1 MSTQPVCVPADGSE
15 LPRARQIVFYISPH
29 RRGPAIPVGVDVQVE
44 SLDSISEVD
53 MDFTM
58 TLYLRH
64 YWKDERL
71 SFTSTTNKSMTF
83 DGRLVKKIWVP
94 DVFFVH
100 SKRSFIHDTTTE
112 NIMLRVFPDGHV
124 LYSLRVTVTAACNM
138 DFSRFPLDSQTCSLE
153 LESYAYTDEDL
164 MLYWKNG
171 DESLSTDERISL
183 SQFLIQKFHTT
194 SRLAF
199 YSSTGWYNR
208 LYINFTL
215 RRHIF
220 FFLLQTYFPA
230 TLMVMLSWVSF
241 WIDRR
246 AVPARVSLGITTVL
260 TMSTIITGV
269 NASMPRVSYI
279 KAVDI
284 YLWVSFVFVFL
295 SVLEYAAVNYLTTV
309 QERRDRKLRERM
321 REQSMPCT
329 CGMSHTGTMMAD
341 GTYSEADTNSL
352 AGYTEAPMVPEEEP
366 EKQEHMV
373 VHLSVS
379 SESTT
384 ATNKKKGLRGLSI
397 IQNTHAIDKY
407 SRIIFPGAYIIFNLT
422 YWSAYC

>member
-1 MSTQPVCVPADGSE
+1 MNHLLCY
-15 LPRARQIVFYISPH
+15 VFS
-29 RRGPAIPVGVDVQVE
+29 
-44 SLDSISEVD
+44 
-53 MDFTM
+53 
-58 TLYLRH
+58 
-64 YWKDERL
+64 
-71 SFTSTTNKSMTF
+71 
-83 DGRLVKKIWVP
+83 
-94 DVFFVH
+94 
-100 SKRSFIHDTTTE
+100 
-112 NIMLRVFPDGHV
+112 
-124 LYSLRVTVTAACNM
+124 
-138 DFSRFPLDSQTCSLE
+138 
-153 LESYAYTDEDL
+153 
-164 MLYWKNG
+164 
-171 DESLSTDERISL
+171 
-183 SQFLIQKFHTT
+183 
-194 SRLAF
+194 
-199 YSSTGWYNR
+199 GWYNR

-295 SVLEYAAVNYLTTV
+295 SVLEYAAVNYLSTV
-309 QERRDRKLRERM
+309 QDRRERKM
-321 REQSMPCT
+321 RERARSQSLPCT
-329 CGMSHTGTMMAD
+329 CGISQTRTMAMLD

-352 AGYTEAPMVPEEEP
+352 AGYTEEPMVPEEEQEEMHDVS
-366 EKQEHMV
+366 EKTEHMV

-384 ATNKKKGLRGLSI
+384 TKKKKSLRTLNI

-407 SRIIFPGAYIIFNLT
+407 SRMIFPGSYIFFNLI
-422 YWSAYC
+422 YWSVYC